1 MMRRPG
7 LLILILTVFIVFYTK
22 DNKSVNDSIPNGDS
36 VVCGVITNKKY
47 KKSTIEY
54 IVKDS
59 LISVKKYEWESV
71 KKNRISDL
79 NIGDRVVFFGENEDL
94 DNMNIRGFDYGLYLK
109 SVGINRHLRAKNFK
123 LVGKSYI
130 LSRISIAKN
139 YIIKTNKFLYKN
151 LSSIV
156 NALVVGKIENVDEE
170 IQYIFK
176 DSGTSHIM
184 AISGLHIGLIAN
196 MIVLLLGK
204 ISNLKRIIAIFTII
218 MLYSLMIGGGSSIYR
233 AISMMAVVYA
243 SFFLDRDF
251 DIENVVYVLSSIF
264 IIMNPN
270 VIYNTSF
277 LLSFG
282 TVLSIRIFSKYLK
295 LLFCFNSISISIAA
309 NILTAPIILF
319 FYGEVSTVSIFGNI
333 VAIPFVIII
342 LVLDFLSIIFFN
354 VSFTISMAISQ
365 VNVHILDTLIYV
377 LKMIGDYGVNNIVIK
392 KMDMGAMILYFFV
405 VILIDI
411 FLERYFILKNKFD
424 IVDKKNF
431 EW

>member
-1 MMRRPG
+1 MRRPG
-7 LLILILTVFIVFYTK
+7 LLILILTVFIVFYAK
-22 DNKSVNDSIPNGDS
+22 DNKGVNDSIQNGDS
-36 VVCGVITNKKY
+36 VICGVITNKKY

-54 IVKDS
+54 IMRDS
-59 LISVKKYEWESV
+59 LISVKKYDWES
-71 KKNRISDL
+71 KQKSGILDL
-79 NIGDRVVFFGENEDL
+79 NIGDRVVFLGENEDL
-94 DNMNIRGFDYGLYLK
+94 DNMNIKGFDYGMYLK
-109 SVGINRHLRAKNFK
+109 SVGINRYLMAKNFK
-123 LVGKSYI
+123 LVGQSYI
-130 LSRISIAKN
+130 LSKISIAKD

-151 LSSIV
+151 LSGIV
-156 NALVVGKIENVDEE
+156 NALVVGRIESVDEE

-204 ISNLKRIIAIFTII
+204 ISNLKRIIAIFIII
-218 MLYSLMIGGGSSIYR
+218 MVYSLMVGGGSSIYR
-233 AISMMAVVYA
+233 AISMMAVLYA

-270 VIYNTSF
+270 VIYNASF

-282 TVLSIRIFSKYLK
+282 TVLSIRIFTRYLK
-295 LLFCFNSISISIAA
+295 LLLCFNSVCISIAA

-354 VSFTISMAISQ
+354 ASFTISMAISQ

-392 KMDMGAMILYFFV
+392 KMGMGAMISYFFV

-411 FLERYFILKNKFD
+411 SLEKYFILRNKFD

-431 EW
+431 E

>member
-1 MMRRPG
+1 MRRPG
-7 LLILILTVFIVFYTK
+7 LLILILTVFIVFYAK
-22 DNKSVNDSIPNGDS
+22 DNKGVNDSIPNGDS
-36 VVCGVITNKKY
+36 VICGVITNKKY

-54 IVKDS
+54 IMSDS
-59 LISVKKYEWESV
+59 LISVKKYDWES
-71 KKNRISDL
+71 KQKNGILDL

-94 DNMNIRGFDYGLYLK
+94 DNMNIRGFDYGMYLK
-109 SVGINRHLRAKNFK
+109 SVGINRYLSAKNFK
-123 LVGKSYI
+123 LVGQSYI
-130 LSRISIAKN
+130 LSKISIAKD

-151 LSSIV
+151 LSGIV
-156 NALVVGKIENVDEE
+156 NALVVGRIETVDEE

-204 ISNLKRIIAIFTII
+204 ISNLKRIIAIFIII
-218 MLYSLMIGGGSSIYR
+218 MVYSLMVGGGSSIYR
-233 AISMMAVVYA
+233 AISMMAVLYA

-264 IIMNPN
+264 IIINPN
-270 VIYNTSF
+270 VIYNASF

-282 TVLSIRIFSKYLK
+282 TVLSIRIFTRYLK
-295 LLFCFNSISISIAA
+295 LLLCFNSVCISIAA

-333 VAIPFVIII
+333 VAIPFVMII

-354 VSFTISMAISQ
+354 ASFTISMAISQ

-392 KMDMGAMILYFFV
+392 KMGMGAMISYFFV

-411 FLERYFILKNKFD
+411 SLEKYFILKNKFD
-424 IVDKKNF
+424 IVDKKIF
-431 EW
+431 E

>member
-1 MMRRPG
+1 MRRPG

-22 DNKSVNDSIPNGDS
+22 DNKSVNYSISNGDS

-109 SVGINRHLRAKNFK
+109 SVGINRYLRAKNFK

-130 LSRISIAKN
+130 LSKISIAKN

-156 NALVVGKIENVDEE
+156 NSLVVGKIENVDEE

-204 ISNLKRIIAIFTII
+204 ISNLKRIIAIFIII
-218 MLYSLMIGGGSSIYR
+218 MVYSLMVGGGSSIYR
-233 AISMMAVVYA
+233 AISMMAVLYA

-270 VIYNTSF
+270 VIYNASF

-282 TVLSIRIFSKYLK
+282 TVLSIRIFTRYLK
-295 LLFCFNSISISIAA
+295 LLLCFNSVCISIAA

-319 FYGEVSTVSIFGNI
+319 FYGEVSTVSIYGNI
-333 VAIPFVIII
+333 VAIPFVMII

-354 VSFTISMAISQ
+354 AS
-365 VNVHILDTLIYV
+365 
-377 LKMIGDYGVNNIVIK
+377 
-392 KMDMGAMILYFFV
+392 
-405 VILIDI
+405 
-411 FLERYFILKNKFD
+411 
-424 IVDKKNF
+424 
-431 EW
+431 

>member
-7 LLILILTVFIVFYTK
+7 LLILILTVFIVFYAK
-22 DNKSVNDSIPNGDS
+22 DNKGVNDSIQNGDS
-36 VVCGVITNKKY
+36 VICGVITNKKY

-54 IVKDS
+54 IMRDS
-59 LISVKKYEWESV
+59 LISVKKYDWES
-71 KKNRISDL
+71 KQKSGILDL
-79 NIGDRVVFFGENEDL
+79 NIGDRVVFLGENEDL
-94 DNMNIRGFDYGLYLK
+94 DNMNIKGFDYGMYLK
-109 SVGINRHLRAKNFK
+109 SVGINRYLMAKNFK
-123 LVGKSYI
+123 LVGQSYI
-130 LSRISIAKN
+130 LSKISIAKD

-151 LSSIV
+151 LSGIV
-156 NALVVGKIENVDEE
+156 NALVVGRIESVDEE

-204 ISNLKRIIAIFTII
+204 ISNLKRIIAIFIII
-218 MLYSLMIGGGSSIYR
+218 MVYSLMVGGGSSIYR
-233 AISMMAVVYA
+233 AISMMAVLYA

-270 VIYNTSF
+270 VIYNASF

-282 TVLSIRIFSKYLK
+282 TVLSIRIFTRYLK
-295 LLFCFNSISISIAA
+295 LLLCFNSVCISIAA

-354 VSFTISMAISQ
+354 ASFTISMAISQ

-392 KMDMGAMILYFFV
+392 KMGMGAMISYFFV

-411 FLERYFILKNKFD
+411 SLEKYFILRNKFD

>member
-1 MMRRPG
+1 MRRPG
-7 LLILILTVFIVFYTK
+7 LLILILTVFIVFYAK
-22 DNKSVNDSIPNGDS
+22 DNKGVNDSIQNGDS
-36 VVCGVITNKKY
+36 VICGVITNKKY

-54 IVKDS
+54 IMRDS
-59 LISVKKYEWESV
+59 LISVKKYDWES
-71 KKNRISDL
+71 KQKSGILDL
-79 NIGDRVVFFGENEDL
+79 NIGDRVVFLGENEDL
-94 DNMNIRGFDYGLYLK
+94 DNMNIKGFDYGMYLK
-109 SVGINRHLRAKNFK
+109 SVGINRYLMAKNFK
-123 LVGKSYI
+123 LVGQSYI
-130 LSRISIAKN
+130 LSKISIAKD

-151 LSSIV
+151 LSGIV
-156 NALVVGKIENVDEE
+156 NALVVGRIESVDEE

-204 ISNLKRIIAIFTII
+204 ISNLKRIIAIFIII
-218 MLYSLMIGGGSSIYR
+218 MVYSLMVGGGSSIYR
-233 AISMMAVVYA
+233 AISMMAVLYA

-270 VIYNTSF
+270 VIYNASF

-282 TVLSIRIFSKYLK
+282 TVLSIRIFTRYLK
-295 LLFCFNSISISIAA
+295 LLLCFNSVCISIAA

-354 VSFTISMAISQ
+354 ASFTISMAISQ

-392 KMDMGAMILYFFV
+392 KMGMGAMISYFFV

-411 FLERYFILKNKFD
+411 SLEKYFILKNKFD

-431 EW
+431 E

>member
-1 MMRRPG
+1 MRRPG

-22 DNKSVNDSIPNGDS
+22 DNKGVNDSIQNGDS
-36 VVCGVITNKKY
+36 VICGVITNKKY

-54 IVKDS
+54 IMSDS
-59 LISVKKYEWESV
+59 LISVKKYDWES
-71 KKNRISDL
+71 KQKNGILDL

-94 DNMNIRGFDYGLYLK
+94 DNMNIKGFDYGMYLK
-109 SVGINRHLRAKNFK
+109 SVGINRYLMAKNFK
-123 LVGKSYI
+123 LVGQSYI
-130 LSRISIAKN
+130 LSKISIAKD

-151 LSSIV
+151 LSGIV
-156 NALVVGKIENVDEE
+156 NALVVGRIETVDEE

-204 ISNLKRIIAIFTII
+204 ISNLKRIIAIFIII
-218 MLYSLMIGGGSSIYR
+218 MVYSLMVGGGSSIYR
-233 AISMMAVVYA
+233 AISMMAVLYA

-270 VIYNTSF
+270 VIYNASF

-282 TVLSIRIFSKYLK
+282 TVLSIRIFTRYLK
-295 LLFCFNSISISIAA
+295 LLLCFNSVCISIAA

-319 FYGEVSTVSIFGNI
+319 FYGEVSTVSIYGNI
-333 VAIPFVIII
+333 VAIPFVMII

-354 VSFTISMAISQ
+354 ASFTISMAISQ

-392 KMDMGAMILYFFV
+392 NMGMGAMISYFFV

-411 FLERYFILKNKFD
+411 SLEKYFILENKFD

-431 EW
+431 E

>member
-1 MMRRPG
+1 MRRPG
-7 LLILILTVFIVFYTK
+7 LLILILTVFIVFYAK
-22 DNKSVNDSIPNGDS
+22 DNKGVNDSIQNGDS
-36 VVCGVITNKKY
+36 VICGVITNKKY

-54 IVKDS
+54 IMRDS
-59 LISVKKYEWESV
+59 LISVKKYDWES
-71 KKNRISDL
+71 KQKNGILDL

-94 DNMNIRGFDYGLYLK
+94 DNMNIKGFDYGMYLK
-109 SVGINRHLRAKNFK
+109 SVGINRYLMAKNFK
-123 LVGKSYI
+123 LVGQSYI
-130 LSRISIAKN
+130 LSKISIAKD

-151 LSSIV
+151 LSGIV
-156 NALVVGKIENVDEE
+156 NALVVGRIETVDEE

-204 ISNLKRIIAIFTII
+204 ISNLKRIIAIFIII
-218 MLYSLMIGGGSSIYR
+218 MVYSLMVGGGSSIYR
-233 AISMMAVVYA
+233 AISMMAVLYA

-270 VIYNTSF
+270 VIYNASF

-282 TVLSIRIFSKYLK
+282 TVLSIRIFTRYLK
-295 LLFCFNSISISIAA
+295 LLLCFNSVCISIAA

-333 VAIPFVIII
+333 VAIPFVMVV

-354 VSFTISMAISQ
+354 ASFTISMAISQ

-392 KMDMGAMILYFFV
+392 KMGMGAMISYFFV

-411 FLERYFILKNKFD
+411 SLEKYFILKNKFD

-431 EW
+431 E

>member
-1 MMRRPG
+1 MRRPG
-7 LLILILTVFIVFYTK
+7 LLILILTVFIVFYAK
-22 DNKSVNDSIPNGDS
+22 ENKGVNDSIQNGDS
-36 VVCGVITNKKY
+36 VICGVITNKKY

-54 IVKDS
+54 IMRDS
-59 LISVKKYEWESV
+59 LISVKKYDWES
-71 KKNRISDL
+71 KQKSGILDL
-79 NIGDRVVFFGENEDL
+79 NIGDRVVFLGENEDL
-94 DNMNIRGFDYGLYLK
+94 DNMNIKGFDYGMYLK
-109 SVGINRHLRAKNFK
+109 SVGINRYLMAKNFK
-123 LVGKSYI
+123 LVGQSYI
-130 LSRISIAKN
+130 LSKISIAKD

-151 LSSIV
+151 LSGIV
-156 NALVVGKIENVDEE
+156 NALVVGRIESVDEE

-204 ISNLKRIIAIFTII
+204 ISNLKRIIAIFIII
-218 MLYSLMIGGGSSIYR
+218 MVYSLMVGGGSSIYR
-233 AISMMAVVYA
+233 AISMMAVLYA

-270 VIYNTSF
+270 VIYNASF

-282 TVLSIRIFSKYLK
+282 TVLSIRIFTRYLK
-295 LLFCFNSISISIAA
+295 LLLCFNSVCISIAA

-354 VSFTISMAISQ
+354 ASFTISMAISQ

-392 KMDMGAMILYFFV
+392 KMGMGAMISYFFV

-411 FLERYFILKNKFD
+411 SLEKYFILRNKFD

-431 EW
+431 E

>member
-7 LLILILTVFIVFYTK
+7 LLILILTVFIVFYAK
-22 DNKSVNDSIPNGDS
+22 ENKGVNDSIQNGDS
-36 VVCGVITNKKY
+36 VICGVITNKKY

-54 IVKDS
+54 IMRDS
-59 LISVKKYEWESV
+59 LISVKKYDWES
-71 KKNRISDL
+71 KQKSGILDL
-79 NIGDRVVFFGENEDL
+79 NIGDRVVFLGENEDL
-94 DNMNIRGFDYGLYLK
+94 DNMNIKGFDYGMYLK
-109 SVGINRHLRAKNFK
+109 SVGINRYLMAKNFK
-123 LVGKSYI
+123 LVGQSYI
-130 LSRISIAKN
+130 LSKISIAKD

-151 LSSIV
+151 LSGIV
-156 NALVVGKIENVDEE
+156 NALVVGRIESVDEE

-204 ISNLKRIIAIFTII
+204 ISNLKRIIAIFIII
-218 MLYSLMIGGGSSIYR
+218 MVYSLMVGGGSSIYR
-233 AISMMAVVYA
+233 AISMMAVLYA

-270 VIYNTSF
+270 VIYNASF

-282 TVLSIRIFSKYLK
+282 TVLSIRIFTRYLK
-295 LLFCFNSISISIAA
+295 LLLCFNSVCISIAA

-354 VSFTISMAISQ
+354 ASFTISMAISQ

-392 KMDMGAMILYFFV
+392 KMGMGAMISYFFV

-411 FLERYFILKNKFD
+411 SLEKYFILRNKFD

-431 EW
+431 E

>member
-1 MMRRPG
+1 MRRPG
-7 LLILILTVFIVFYTK
+7 LLILILTVFIVFYAK
-22 DNKSVNDSIPNGDS
+22 DNKGVNDSIQNGDS
-36 VVCGVITNKKY
+36 VICGVITNKKY

-54 IVKDS
+54 IMRDS
-59 LISVKKYEWESV
+59 LISVKKYDWES
-71 KKNRISDL
+71 KQKNGILDL

-94 DNMNIRGFDYGLYLK
+94 DNMNIKGFDYGMYLK
-109 SVGINRHLRAKNFK
+109 SVGINRYLMAKNFK
-123 LVGKSYI
+123 LVGQSYI
-130 LSRISIAKN
+130 LSKISIAKD

-151 LSSIV
+151 LSGIV
-156 NALVVGKIENVDEE
+156 NALVVGRIETVDEE

-204 ISNLKRIIAIFTII
+204 ISNLKRIIAIFIII
-218 MLYSLMIGGGSSIYR
+218 MVYSLMVGGGSSIYR
-233 AISMMAVVYA
+233 AISMMAVLYA

-270 VIYNTSF
+270 VIYNASF

-282 TVLSIRIFSKYLK
+282 TVLSIRIFTRYLK
-295 LLFCFNSISISIAA
+295 LLLCFNSVCISIAA

-333 VAIPFVIII
+333 VAIPFVMII

-354 VSFTISMAISQ
+354 ASFTISMAISQ
-365 VNVHILDTLIYV
+365 VNVHILDTLINV

-392 KMDMGAMILYFFV
+392 KMGMGAMISYFFV

-411 FLERYFILKNKFD
+411 SLEKYFILKNKFD

-431 EW
+431 E

>member
-22 DNKSVNDSIPNGDS
+22 DNKGVNDSIQNGDS
-36 VVCGVITNKKY
+36 VICGVITNKKY

-54 IVKDS
+54 IMRDS
-59 LISVKKYEWESV
+59 LISVKKYDWES
-71 KKNRISDL
+71 KQKNGILDL
-79 NIGDRVVFFGENEDL
+79 NIGDRVVFLGENEDL
-94 DNMNIRGFDYGLYLK
+94 DNMNIKGFDYGMYLK
-109 SVGINRHLRAKNFK
+109 SVGINRYLMAKNFK
-123 LVGKSYI
+123 LVGQSYI
-130 LSRISIAKN
+130 LSKISIAKD

-151 LSSIV
+151 LSGIV
-156 NALVVGKIENVDEE
+156 NALVVGRIESVDEE

-204 ISNLKRIIAIFTII
+204 ISNLKRIIAIFIII
-218 MLYSLMIGGGSSIYR
+218 MLYSLMVGGGSSIYR
-233 AISMMAVVYA
+233 AISMMAVLYA

-251 DIENVVYVLSSIF
+251 DIENVVCVLSSIF

-270 VIYNTSF
+270 VIYNASF

-282 TVLSIRIFSKYLK
+282 TVLSIRIFTRYLK
-295 LLFCFNSISISIAA
+295 LLLCFNSVCISIAA

-333 VAIPFVIII
+333 VAIPFVMVV

-392 KMDMGAMILYFFV
+392 KMGMGAMISYFFV

-411 FLERYFILKNKFD
+411 SLEKYFILKNKFD